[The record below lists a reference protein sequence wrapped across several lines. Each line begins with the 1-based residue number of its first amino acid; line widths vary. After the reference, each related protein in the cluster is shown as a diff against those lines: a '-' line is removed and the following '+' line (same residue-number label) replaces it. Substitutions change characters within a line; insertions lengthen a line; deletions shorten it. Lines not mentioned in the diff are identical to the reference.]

1 MNTARMA
8 SAPNT
13 GGLQTAALVY
23 GGLPPASAVT
33 EQYDGTSWSATAS
46 MATARGQTGGGGTST
61 AGIVYGGSP
70 PGSGGTDATEE
81 FTGGTETVTAS
92 TLTTS

>member
-1 MNTARMA
+1 
-8 SAPNT
+8 
-13 GGLQTAALVY
+13 
-23 GGLPPASAVT
+23 
-33 EQYDGTSWSATAS
+33 